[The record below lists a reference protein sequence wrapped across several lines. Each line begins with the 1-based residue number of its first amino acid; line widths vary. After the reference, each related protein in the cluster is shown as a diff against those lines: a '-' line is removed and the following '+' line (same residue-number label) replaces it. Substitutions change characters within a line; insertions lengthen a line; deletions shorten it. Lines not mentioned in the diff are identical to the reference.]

1 MLSIQRNPKKKNSSI
16 IVHLIYEDKFKSSG
30 DAASY
35 DIRELSNLADYPKDD
50 NGKNIGFFI
59 IPIFRTYTESR
70 VHFYS
75 G

>member
-50 NGKNIGFFI
+50 NGKKDWILYNSH
-59 IPIFRTYTESR
+59 IPYL
-70 VHFYS
+70 Y
-75 G
+75 